1 MAGDV
6 KSLAVH
12 EICYFMILN
21 FPRVV
26 IKTTCYILLVAVQR
40 EVMRFYKFS
49 YRSLLSVG
57 IIKCD
62 DKKSLVYL

>member
-6 KSLAVH
+6 KSLAIH
-12 EICYFMILN
+12 GICYFRIIN
-21 FPRVV
+21 FARVV